1 MQIQLQN
8 YPVDV
13 LTAHYRVYGELRS
26 RGEPSVFLNDEEVET
41 LTIYDA
47 TLMPLRQ
54 GMRLGAVTAAELH
67 VPKTEP
73 QVLIL
78 GGYIP
83 EVKPLPKTSELICF
97 TDTYVLR
104 GTFHMGMEVKV
115 PDLFYVQ
122 DIPFF
127 PVTKLDIFALY
138 PMAMEVKVMAELAY
152 VQGDAVRAFYEKQ
165 LAD

>member
-1 MQIQLQN
+1 MQIQVHSF
-8 YPVDV
+8 PVDV
-13 LTAHYRVYGELRS
+13 LTPHYRIYGELRS
-26 RGEPSVFLNDEEVET
+26 RGEAAVFLNDEEVET
-41 LTIYDA
+41 LTIHDA

-54 GMRLGAVTAAELH
+54 GMRLGAVTAAEIH

-78 GGYIP
+78 GGYVP
-83 EVKPLPKTSELICF
+83 EVKPLPKTSELVCF

-115 PDLFYVQ
+115 LDLFYVQ
-122 DIPFF
+122 NIPFF
-127 PVTKLDIFALY
+127 PVTKLDVFTLY
-138 PMAMEVKVMAELAY
+138 PMAVEVKVMAELAY
-152 VQGDAVRAFYEKQ
+152 VQGNAVRAFYETQ